1 MKAKISFSYGSQ
13 IFTKGEPVPDEVA
26 AKYPHLVEK
35 GEGEKVVK
43 VEEESEKV
51 QKISTAKVQRKSNG
65 KKEGNE

>member
-1 MKAKISFSYGSQ
+1 MKAKISFSYNSQ
-13 IFTKGEPVPDEVA
+13 TFAKGEPVPDEVA

-43 VEEESEKV
+43 EVESEKV

-65 KKEGNE
+65 K